1 MHTLW
6 AWQRVTMATL
16 ATAAAKA
23 ASAVACVATGWR
35 WVVTTVCLLVAS
47 TAALAQGVLPVPAL
61 AGHVID
67 QTGTLD
73 AAQQAALTQK
83 LATIEQTLGSQVVVL
98 MVPTTQPEDIAA
110 YAQRVGD
117 SWKVGRREV
126 GDGLLIVVATQ
137 DRRVRME
144 VAKALEGAIP
154 DLMAQRII
162 KQHIPPAFKAG
173 DYAGGL
179 NAAIDAVAARI
190 KGEDLPAPQ
199 AAASADAFGLDM
211 DVEGWLTFLFVAVP
225 IGGAVFTS
233 MLGRKLGALATG
245 AVFGAVGWLATASV
259 WLAGLIGV
267 GAVLMVGLLG
277 SDAARRAS
285 RGSGGGTG
293 WGSGGRHGGGWGSG
307 GGGGFSSGGGGDFG
321 GGGASGSW

>member
-6 AWQRVTMATL
+6 AWRRAAAIAVARWRLTL
-16 ATAAAKA
+16 AALCLLA
-23 ASAVACVATGWR
+23 ASA
-35 WVVTTVCLLVAS
+35 
-47 TAALAQGVLPVPAL
+47 AALAQGVLPVPAL
-61 AGHVID
+61 AGRVID
-67 QTGTLD
+67 QTGMLD
-73 AAQQAALTQK
+73 AAQQAALSQK
-83 LATIEQTLGSQVVVL
+83 LANIEQTLGSQVVVML
-98 MVPTTQPEDIAA
+98 VPTTQPEDIAA
-110 YAQRVGD
+110 FAQRVGD
-117 SWKVGRREV
+117 SWKVGRRHV

-137 DRRVRME
+137 DRRVRIE

-162 KQHIPPAFKAG
+162 NEHITPAFKAG

-179 NAAIDAVAARI
+179 NAAVDAVAARI
-190 KGEDLPAPQ
+190 KGEQLPAPQ

-225 IGGAVFTS
+225 IGGTVFTS

-245 AVFGAVGWLATASV
+245 AVFGGVGWLATASV

-285 RGSGGGTG
+285 RGSRGGAG

-321 GGGASGSW
+321 GGGASGKW

>member
-1 MHTLW
+1 V
-6 AWQRVTMATL
+6 AS
-16 ATAAAKA
+16 AAAL
-23 ASAVACVATGWR
+23 S
-35 WVVTTVCLLVAS
+35 
-47 TAALAQGVLPVPAL
+47 QGVLPVPAL
-61 AGHVID
+61 AGRVID

-73 AAQQAALTQK
+73 AAQQAALSQK

-98 MVPTTQPEDIAA
+98 LVPTTQPEDIAA
-110 YAQRVGD
+110 FAQRVGD
-117 SWKVGRREV
+117 SWKVGRRHV

-137 DRRVRME
+137 DRRVRIE

-162 KQHIPPAFKAG
+162 NEHITPAFKAG

-179 NAAIDAVAARI
+179 NAAVDAVAARI
-190 KGEDLPAPQ
+190 KGEQLPAPQ

-211 DVEGWLTFLFVAVP
+211 DVDVEGWLTFLFVAVP
-225 IGGAVFTS
+225 IGGTVFTS

-245 AVFGAVGWLATASV
+245 AVFGGVGWLATASV

-285 RGSGGGTG
+285 RGSGGTG
-293 WGSGGRHGGGWGSG
+293 WGSGGRHGGGWGTG

-321 GGGASGSW
+321 GGGASGKW

>member
-6 AWQRVTMATL
+6 AWQR
-16 ATAAAKA
+16 AAA
-23 ASAVACVATGWR
+23 VATVSVAGWR
-35 WVVTTVCLLVAS
+35 LALAALCLLVAS
-47 TAALAQGVLPVPAL
+47 AAALSQGVLPVPAL
-61 AGHVID
+61 AGRVID

-73 AAQQAALTQK
+73 AAQQAALSQK

-98 MVPTTQPEDIAA
+98 LVPTTQPEDIAA
-110 YAQRVGD
+110 FAQRVGD
-117 SWKVGRREV
+117 SWKVGRRHV

-137 DRRVRME
+137 DRRVRIE

-162 KQHIPPAFKAG
+162 NEHITPAFKAG

-179 NAAIDAVAARI
+179 NAAVDAVAARI
-190 KGEDLPAPQ
+190 KGEQLPAPQ

-211 DVEGWLTFLFVAVP
+211 DVDVEGWLTFLFVAVP
-225 IGGAVFTS
+225 IGGTVFTS

-245 AVFGAVGWLATASV
+245 AVFGGVGWLATASV

-285 RGSGGGTG
+285 RGSGGTG
-293 WGSGGRHGGGWGSG
+293 WGSGGRHGGGWGTG

-321 GGGASGSW
+321 GGGASGKW

>member
-1 MHTLW
+1 MHSLW
-6 AWQRVTMATL
+6 AWRRAAA
-16 ATAAAKA
+16 ATALAAA
-23 ASAVACVATGWR
+23 GWR
-35 WVVTTVCLLVAS
+35 LVLAALCLLMTS
-47 TAALAQGVLPVPAL
+47 AAVLAQGVLPVPAL
-61 AGHVID
+61 AGRVID

-83 LATIEQTLGSQVVVL
+83 LANIEQTLGSQVVVL
-98 MVPTTQPEDIAA
+98 LVPTTQPEDIAA

-117 SWKVGRREV
+117 SWNVGRRHV

-137 DRRVRME
+137 DRRVRIE

-162 KQHIPPAFKAG
+162 NEHITPAFKAG

-179 NAAIDAVAARI
+179 NAAVNALAARI

-233 MLGRKLGALATG
+233 MLGRRKLGALATG
-245 AVFGAVGWLATASV
+245 AVFGGVGWLATASV

-285 RGSGGGTG
+285 RGSGGGAG

-321 GGGASGSW
+321 GGGASGKW

>member
-6 AWQRVTMATL
+6 AWRRAAAVATVSVAGWRLTL
-16 ATAAAKA
+16 AAL
-23 ASAVACVATGWR
+23 
-35 WVVTTVCLLVAS
+35 CLLVAS
-47 TAALAQGVLPVPAL
+47 AAALAQGVLPVPPL
-61 AGHVID
+61 AGRVID

-73 AAQQAALTQK
+73 AAQQAALSQK

-98 MVPTTQPEDIAA
+98 LVPTTQPEDIAA

-117 SWKVGRREV
+117 SWKIGRRGV
-126 GDGLLIVVATQ
+126 GDGLLLVVATQ
-137 DRRVRME
+137 DRRVRIE

-162 KQHIPPAFKAG
+162 NEHITPAFKAG

-179 NAAIDAVAARI
+179 SAAVDAVAARI

-225 IGGAVFTS
+225 IGGTVFTS

-245 AVFGAVGWLATASV
+245 AVFGGVGWLATASV

-285 RGSGGGTG
+285 RGSRGGAG
-293 WGSGGRHGGGWGSG
+293 WGSGGRHSGGWGSG

-321 GGGASGSW
+321 GGGASGRW

>member
-6 AWQRVTMATL
+6 AWRLATMATL
-16 ATAAAKA
+16 ATAVATAAA
-23 ASAVACVATGWR
+23 AVAFATTGWR
-35 WVVTTVCLLVAS
+35 LAVATVCLLLAS

-61 AGHVID
+61 AGRVMD

-83 LATIEQTLGSQVVVL
+83 LASIEQSLGSQVVVL
-98 MVPTTQPEDIAA
+98 LVPTTQPEDIAA

-117 SWKVGRREV
+117 SWKLGRREV

-144 VAKALEGAIP
+144 VAKTLEGAIP

-162 KQHIPPAFKAG
+162 NEHITPAFKAG

-179 NAAIDAVAARI
+179 NAAVDAVAARI
-190 KGEDLPAPQ
+190 QGEDLPAPQ
-199 AAASADAFGLDM
+199 AAASANALGLDM

-225 IGGAVFTS
+225 MGGAVFTS

-245 AVFGAVGWLATASV
+245 AVFGGVGWLATASV

-285 RGSGGGTG
+285 RGSGRSTG
-293 WGSGGRHGGGWGSG
+293 WGSGGTGGGWGSG

-321 GGGASGSW
+321 GGGASGRW

>member
-6 AWQRVTMATL
+6 AWRR
-16 ATAAAKA
+16 AAAA
-23 ASAVACVATGWR
+23 AALAAAGWRLVLAALCLLMASAAV
-35 WVVTTVCLLVAS
+35 
-47 TAALAQGVLPVPAL
+47 LAQGVLPVPPL
-61 AGHVID
+61 AGRVND

-83 LATIEQTLGSQVVVL
+83 LANIEQTLGSQVVVL

-117 SWKVGRREV
+117 TWKVGRREV

-137 DRRVRME
+137 DRRVRLE

-162 KQHIPPAFKAG
+162 NEHITPAFKAG

-179 NAAIDAVAARI
+179 NAAVDAVATRI
-190 KGEDLPAPQ
+190 KGEELPAPK
-199 AAASADAFGLDM
+199 AATSADAFGLDM

-245 AVFGAVGWLATASV
+245 TVFGGVGWLATASV

-293 WGSGGRHGGGWGSG
+293 WGSGGRHGGGWSSG

-321 GGGASGSW
+321 GGGASGRW

>member
-6 AWQRVTMATL
+6 AWQR
-16 ATAAAKA
+16 AAA
-23 ASAVACVATGWR
+23 VATVSVAGWR
-35 WVVTTVCLLVAS
+35 LALAALCLLVAS
-47 TAALAQGVLPVPAL
+47 AAALSQGVLPVPAL
-61 AGHVID
+61 AGRVID

-73 AAQQAALTQK
+73 AAQQAALSQK

-98 MVPTTQPEDIAA
+98 LVPTTQPEDIAA

-117 SWKVGRREV
+117 SWKVGRRHV

-137 DRRVRME
+137 DRRVRIE

-162 KQHIPPAFKAG
+162 NEHITPAFKAG

-179 NAAIDAVAARI
+179 NAAVDAVAARI
-190 KGEDLPAPQ
+190 KGEQLPAPQ

-225 IGGAVFTS
+225 IGGTVFTS

-245 AVFGAVGWLATASV
+245 AVFGGVGWLATASV

-285 RGSGGGTG
+285 RGSGGTG
-293 WGSGGRHGGGWGSG
+293 WGSGGRHGGGWGTG

-321 GGGASGSW
+321 GGGASGKW

>member
-6 AWQRVTMATL
+6 AWQR
-16 ATAAAKA
+16 AAA
-23 ASAVACVATGWR
+23 VATVSVAGWR
-35 WVVTTVCLLVAS
+35 LALAALCLLVAS
-47 TAALAQGVLPVPAL
+47 AAALAQGVLPVPPL
-61 AGHVID
+61 AGRVID

-73 AAQQAALTQK
+73 AAQHAALSQK
-83 LATIEQTLGSQVVVL
+83 LATIEQTLGSQVVVML
-98 MVPTTQPEDIAA
+98 VPTTQPEDIAA

-117 SWKVGRREV
+117 SWKVGRRHV

-137 DRRVRME
+137 DRRVRIE

-162 KQHIPPAFKAG
+162 NEHITPAFKAG
-173 DYAGGL
+173 DYVGGL
-179 NAAIDAVAARI
+179 NAAVDAVAARI
-190 KGEDLPAPQ
+190 KGEQLPAPQ

-225 IGGAVFTS
+225 IGGTVFTS

-245 AVFGAVGWLATASV
+245 AVFGGVGWLATASM

-277 SDAARRAS
+277 SDAARRAT
-285 RGSGGGTG
+285 RGSGGSTG

-321 GGGASGSW
+321 GGGASGKW

>member
-6 AWQRVTMATL
+6 AWRRAVAVATASVPGCRLTL
-16 ATAAAKA
+16 AAL
-23 ASAVACVATGWR
+23 
-35 WVVTTVCLLVAS
+35 CLLVAS
-47 TAALAQGVLPVPAL
+47 AATLAQGVLPVPAL
-61 AGHVID
+61 TGRVMD

-73 AAQQAALTQK
+73 GAQHAALSQK
-83 LATIEQTLGSQVVVL
+83 LAIIEQTLGSQVVVL
-98 MVPTTQPEDIAA
+98 LVPTTQPEDIAA
-110 YAQRVGD
+110 FAQRVGD

-137 DRRVRME
+137 DRRVRIE

-162 KQHIPPAFKAG
+162 NEHITPAFKAG

-179 NAAIDAVAARI
+179 NVAVDAVAARI

-225 IGGAVFTS
+225 IGGAVFTN

-245 AVFGAVGWLATASV
+245 AVFGGVGWLATASV

-285 RGSGGGTG
+285 RGSRGGAG

-321 GGGASGSW
+321 GGGASGKW

>member
-6 AWQRVTMATL
+6 AWQR
-16 ATAAAKA
+16 AAA
-23 ASAVACVATGWR
+23 VATVSVAGWR
-35 WVVTTVCLLVAS
+35 LALAALCLLVAS
-47 TAALAQGVLPVPAL
+47 AAALSQGVLPVPAL
-61 AGHVID
+61 AGRVID

-73 AAQQAALTQK
+73 AAQQAALSQK

-98 MVPTTQPEDIAA
+98 LVPTTQPEDIAA
-110 YAQRVGD
+110 FAQRVGD
-117 SWKVGRREV
+117 SWKVGRRHV

-137 DRRVRME
+137 DRRVRIE

-162 KQHIPPAFKAG
+162 NEHITPAFKAG

-179 NAAIDAVAARI
+179 NAAVDAVAARI
-190 KGEDLPAPQ
+190 KGEQLPAPQ

-225 IGGAVFTS
+225 IGGTVFTS

-245 AVFGAVGWLATASV
+245 AVFGGVGWLATASV

-285 RGSGGGTG
+285 RGSGGTG
-293 WGSGGRHGGGWGSG
+293 WGSGGRHGGGWGTG

-321 GGGASGSW
+321 GGGASGKW

>member
-1 MHTLW
+1 MIERLMHSLW
-6 AWQRVTMATL
+6 AWRR
-16 ATAAAKA
+16 AAAVTALA
-23 ASAVACVATGWR
+23 AAGWR
-35 WVVTTVCLLVAS
+35 LVLAALCLLMTS
-47 TAALAQGVLPVPAL
+47 AAVLAQGVLPVPAL
-61 AGHVID
+61 AGRVVD

-73 AAQQAALTQK
+73 AAQQAALSQK
-83 LATIEQTLGSQVVVL
+83 LATIEQTLGSQVVVML
-98 MVPTTQPEDIAA
+98 VPTTQPEDIAA
-110 YAQRVGD
+110 FAQRVGD
-117 SWKVGRREV
+117 SWKVGRRHV

-137 DRRVRME
+137 DRRVRIE

-162 KQHIPPAFKAG
+162 NEHITPAFKAG

-179 NAAIDAVAARI
+179 NAAVDAVAARI
-190 KGEDLPAPQ
+190 KGEQLPAPQ

-211 DVEGWLTFLFVAVP
+211 DVEDWLTFLFVAVP
-225 IGGAVFTS
+225 IGGTVFTS

-245 AVFGAVGWLATASV
+245 AVFGGVGWLATASV

-285 RGSGGGTG
+285 RGSGGTG
-293 WGSGGRHGGGWGSG
+293 WGSGGRHGGGWGTG
-307 GGGGFSSGGGGDFG
+307 GGGGFSSG
-321 GGGASGSW
+321 

>member
-6 AWQRVTMATL
+6 AWRRATMATL
-16 ATAAAKA
+16 ATAVAKA
-23 ASAVACVATGWR
+23 AAAVAFATTGWR
-35 WVVTTVCLLVAS
+35 LVLAALCLLMTS
-47 TAALAQGVLPVPAL
+47 AAVLAQGVLPVPAL
-61 AGHVID
+61 AGRVMD

-83 LATIEQTLGSQVVVL
+83 LASIEQTLGSQVVVL
-98 MVPTTQPEDIAA
+98 LVPTTQPEDIAA

-117 SWKVGRREV
+117 NWKVGRREV

-137 DRRVRME
+137 DRRVRIE

-162 KQHIPPAFKAG
+162 NEHITPAFKAG

-179 NAAIDAVAARI
+179 NAAVDAVAARI

-199 AAASADAFGLDM
+199 AAAPADAFGLDM

-225 IGGAVFTS
+225 MGGAVFTS

-245 AVFGAVGWLATASV
+245 AVFGGVGWLATASV

-285 RGSGGGTG
+285 RGSGRSTG
-293 WGSGGRHGGGWGSG
+293 WGSGGTGGGWGS

-321 GGGASGSW
+321 GGGASGRW